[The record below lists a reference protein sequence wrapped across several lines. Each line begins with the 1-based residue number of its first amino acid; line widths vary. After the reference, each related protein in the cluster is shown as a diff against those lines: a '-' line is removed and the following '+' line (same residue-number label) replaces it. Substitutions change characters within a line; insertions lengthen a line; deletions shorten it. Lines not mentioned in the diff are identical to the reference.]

1 MLPIVASLLGTLA
14 QNGLGLLSSAIQA
27 KGKEVVENVL
37 GVKIS
42 DDPNSEEVSKLRQL
56 QYDHEERLLELGI
69 MKAKAELEELR
80 VFAQAAQNEDN
91 NVSDRWKADMG
102 SDSWLSKNI
111 RPMSLVAIFVGYFI
125 FAMMSAFGLN
135 ANESYVQLLGQW
147 GMLIMGAYFGGRTI
161 EKLADMRRVK

>member
-1 MLPIVASLLGTLA
+1 MIPIVASLLSTLA
-14 QNGLGLLSSAIQA
+14 SNGLGLLSSAIQA
-27 KGKEVVENVL
+27 KGKEVVENAL

-42 DDPNSEEVSKLRQL
+42 DNPSDAEVAKLRQL
-56 QYDHEERLLELGI
+56 QYDHEERLIELGI
-69 MKAKAELEELR
+69 MKAQAELEELK
-80 VFAQAAQNEDN
+80 VFALASQNEDN
-91 NVSDRWKADMG
+91 NVTDRWKADMS

-161 EKLADMRRVK
+161 EKLADMRSRK